1 LSSLKSM
8 QSKEKTMKGKD
19 LTACCG
25 VYCPDCIWYHNNF
38 SAQAKKLK
46 DRLKQ
51 VDFDRYASVKSPF
64 SPELEY
70 YPEFLAVLNF
80 IARND
85 CLEPCRK
92 GGGCAGNPCKI
103 MKCAD
108 EKKLEGCWQCEEMK
122 DCEKFDI
129 LTPRCGDTPYK
140 NLMKIKELGYENWI
154 KEKGPYYIWQKK

>member
-1 LSSLKSM
+1 M

-108 EKKLEGCWQCEEMK
+108 EKKLEGGWQCEEMK